1 MISTPELNCRVHW
14 DFSSLGEM
22 LRGLGLWTNSGNRSM
37 AFSPCLC
44 PASPQ
49 AHALLL
55 RSSVG
60 RIGIVCGFMGP
71 TSEARLQASLCTVWR
86 NFVWWL
92 VVCCQNILPQL
103 LKPGKEN
110 TIMVPYS
117 GPTHFS
123 IPKFPIPGFPDLR
136 VGLFGDVGW
145 RMSSSEPF
153 AANARAEA
161 RNIKFWALVH

>member
-92 VVCCQNILPQL
+92 VVCCQKILPQL

-123 IPKFPIPGFPDLR
+123 GQPELTAPSSRSPNFQFQGSLTSVSD
-136 VGLFGDVGW
+136 
-145 RMSSSEPF
+145 SSEMS
-153 AANARAEA
+153 
-161 RNIKFWALVH
+161 VGG